1 MNCLGAQI
9 AAMNLFQ
16 IEIEN
21 DFRVTVLDIC
31 RMLNVCFYWM
41 TSDLQYNPQSVV
53 HWDLMQRC
61 NREQGRRRA
70 EALPPAPGAD

>member
-31 RMLNVCFYWM
+31 RLLNVCFYWM
-41 TSDLQYNPQSVV
+41 
-53 HWDLMQRC
+53 
-61 NREQGRRRA
+61 
-70 EALPPAPGAD
+70 